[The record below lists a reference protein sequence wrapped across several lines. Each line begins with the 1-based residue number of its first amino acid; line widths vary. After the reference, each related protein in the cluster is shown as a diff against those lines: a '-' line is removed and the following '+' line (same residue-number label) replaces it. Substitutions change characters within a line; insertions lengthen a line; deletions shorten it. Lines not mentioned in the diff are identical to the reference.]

1 MTGFPSRQDYESLIY
16 TLPQRYPEIVF
27 SSVRLY
33 STSRGTATVTGSV
46 RFRSGLELRVFE
58 IVDFIA
64 GRISDYSYDVLRG
77 EEPVRWY
84 DPQPHPENPE
94 LASTFPHHL
103 HEPPDTSTGSVQR
116 IKHNRKPAPG
126 ISFQAPN
133 LPTLIADCIALGAS
147 QPAGPPAENEEKPQ
161 P

>member
-1 MTGFPSRQDYESLIY
+1 MPEFSRLAYEHLLY
-16 TLPQRYPEIVF
+16 TLPQQYPEVK
-27 SSVRLY
+27 SSSLRLF
-33 STSRGTATVTGSV
+33 TTAAATGLVEGSV
-46 RFRSGLELRVFE
+46 WFDNGLQLRVRELVDLSDGE
-58 IVDFIA
+58 IL
-64 GRISDYSYDVLRG
+64 DYSYDVLRG

-103 HEPPDTSTGSVQR
+103 HEPPR

-133 LPTLIADCIALGAS
+133 LPTLIADCVALGAS
-147 QPAGPPAENEEKPQ
+147 QPAEPPAENETVPSN
-161 P
+161 